1 MTSPLQVLFFM
12 AITLAPPGTH
22 HVTVSGGDQVY
33 SWDKGDSNDD
43 AATWAYDWAAVDP
56 KQVLAS
62 NDIILDD
69 FSGAERAVVDSTHHR
84 ADKSFV
90 LHFDSGHQL
99 QKNSQG
105 YVYVVRPGSVNQKFY
120 SFKFE

>member
-1 MTSPLQVLFFM
+1 MTSPLQILFYM

-22 HVTVSGGDQVY
+22 HVTVSGGSEVY
-33 SWDKGDSNDD
+33 SWDKGDSIDGD
-43 AATWAYDWAAVDP
+43 VTWVKDCAVDP
-56 KQVLAS
+56 KQVLCN
-62 NDIILDD
+62 NDIVPADVSASEHAIAKAPK
-69 FSGAERAVVDSTHHR
+69 SCCS
-84 ADKSFV
+84 DKSFV
-90 LHFDSGHQL
+90 LFLDPAHQL

>member
-1 MTSPLQVLFFM
+1 M

-22 HVTVSGGDQVY
+22 HVTVSGGDEVY
-33 SWDKGDSNDD
+33 SWDKGDSIDD
-43 AATWAYDWAAVDP
+43 DVTWVHDWAAVDP
-56 KQVLAS
+56 KQVLAN
-62 NDIILDD
+62 NDIVPDD
-69 FSGAERAVVDSTHHR
+69 VSGSEHKIAKANHDG

-90 LHFDSGHQL
+90 LHLDSAHQL

-105 YVYVVRPGSVNQKFY
+105 YVYVVRPGSVNEKFY